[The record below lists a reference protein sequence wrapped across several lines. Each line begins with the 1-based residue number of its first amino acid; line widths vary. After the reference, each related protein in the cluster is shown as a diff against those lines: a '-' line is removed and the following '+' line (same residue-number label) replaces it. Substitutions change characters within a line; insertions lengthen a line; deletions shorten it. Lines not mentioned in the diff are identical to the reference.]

1 MLTGVVFTLL
11 KKHKLE
17 GVIEMKMKNAVFACL
32 LVSSLVC
39 SAAPV
44 VKVEKAGAEKV
55 TVAIN
60 VQGSAW
66 YQKCLKK
73 NLELSGI
80 FKVASSGSVTVS
92 GLAGGAVTA
101 TGRGKTIHANDAV
114 SGDPSARMAARR
126 FADAMVA
133 AFSDGAKGFATT
145 RLAFVNRKGANNA
158 ELYTCYPDGWDMKQV
173 TSDGRAAVGPRWAP
187 NGRDIYY
194 TGFIHEKQLVYRINT
209 ETSERECLGAFKNG
223 ASGAAVSPDGRSAA
237 IILSYQGNPEL
248 YVMDLAKRTI
258 IRLTKTPAA
267 AESSPCWSPD
277 GKKIAYVSDQTRNP
291 QIYIC
296 DVATR
301 QSTRYTS
308 KGRQNTH
315 PDWAKDGKLCWS
327 SLQAGQWL
335 IMASAP
341 NGGESS
347 ARAVT
352 APGTWQDPTWAADSR
367 HIVAS
372 RDKAIFLVDSD
383 PEGDVK
389 PVQMFHNKGN
399 WMNPAMSR

>member
-1 MLTGVVFTLL
+1 MLTCVVLEVAEN
-11 KKHKLE
+11 KLE
-17 GVIEMKMKNAVFACL
+17 RLVDMKNVAFVCLVFC
-32 LVSSLVC
+32 SLVC

-101 TGRGKTIHANDAV
+101 TGRGKTIHANDPV
-114 SGDPSARMAARR
+114 SSDPSARMAARR

-133 AFSDGAKGFATT
+133 AFSDGAKGFAAT
-145 RLAFVNRKGANNA
+145 RLAFVNRKGVNNA
-158 ELYTCYPDGWDMKQV
+158 ELYTCYPDGWDMKQI

-291 QIYIC
+291 QIYVC

-341 NGGESS
+341 DGGESS

-352 APGTWQDPTWAADSR
+352 SPGTWQDPTWAADSR

-383 PEGDVK
+383 PDGDAK

>member
-1 MLTGVVFTLL
+1 MRRMENIAVVCAL
-11 KKHKLE
+11 
-17 GVIEMKMKNAVFACL
+17 AV
-32 LVSSLVC
+32 SLVC
-39 SAAPV
+39 EAAPV
-44 VKVEKAGAEKV
+44 VKVEKAGAEKI
-55 TVAIN
+55 TVSVN

-66 YQKCLKK
+66 YQKCLKR

-80 FKVASSGSVTVS
+80 FKVAPSGSITVT

-101 TGRGKTIHANDAV
+101 AGRGKVVRSNEAV

-126 FADAMVA
+126 FSDAIVE

-145 RLAFVNRKGANNA
+145 RLAFVNRKGSNNA
-158 ELYTCYPDGWDMKQV
+158 ELYTCYPDGFDMKQI

-194 TGFIHEKQLVYRINT
+194 TGFLHEKQLVYRINT

-258 IRLTKTPAA
+258 IRLTKTTAA

-277 GKKIAYVSDQTRNP
+277 GRKIAYVSDQTRNP

-301 QSTRYTS
+301 KSVRYTS

-315 PDWAKDGKLCWS
+315 PDWAQDGKLCWS
-327 SLQAGQWL
+327 SLQAGQWCV
-335 IMASAP
+335 MVSAP
-341 NGGESS
+341 NGGEST

-352 APGTWQDPTWAADSR
+352 KPGSWQDPTWAADSR
-367 HIVAS
+367 HIVAA
-372 RDKAIFLVDSD
+372 RDKAIFIVDSD
-383 PEGDVK
+383 PDGDSN
-389 PVQMFHNKGN
+389 PVQMFHNSGN
-399 WMNPAMSR
+399 WMNPAMSK

>member
-1 MLTGVVFTLL
+1 
-11 KKHKLE
+11 
-17 GVIEMKMKNAVFACL
+17 MKSVVFACGTVL
-32 LVSSLVC
+32 SFVC
-39 SAAPV
+39 AAAPV

-55 TVAIN
+55 TVSIN

-73 NLELSGI
+73 NLEMSGI

-92 GLAGGAVTA
+92 GLAGGAVSA

-114 SGDPSARMAARR
+114 TGDSSARMAARR
-126 FADAMVA
+126 FADAMVE
-133 AFSDGAKGFATT
+133 AFSDGAKGFAAT
-145 RLAFVNRKGANNA
+145 RLAFVNRKGSDNA
-158 ELYTCYPDGWDMKQV
+158 ELYTCYPDGWDMKQI

-223 ASGAAVSPDGRSAA
+223 ACGAAVSPDGRSVA

-277 GKKIAYVSDQTRNP
+277 GRKIAYVSDQTRNP

-296 DVATR
+296 DVASR

-315 PDWAKDGKLCWS
+315 PDWANDGKLCWS

-352 APGTWQDPTWAADSR
+352 KPGTWQDPTWAADSR

-372 RDKAIFLVDSD
+372 RDRAIFLVDSD
-383 PEGDVK
+383 PDGDAK
-389 PVQMFHNKGN
+389 PVQMFYNKGN
-399 WMNPAMSR
+399 WMNPAMSK

>member
-1 MLTGVVFTLL
+1 M
-11 KKHKLE
+11 KKRME
-17 GVIEMKMKNAVFACL
+17 YAAFAWFVL
-32 LVSSLVC
+32 FSLVC
-39 SAAPV
+39 VAAPV
-44 VKVEKAGAEKV
+44 VKVEKAGAEKI

-80 FKVASSGSVTVS
+80 FSVASSGAITVT

-101 TGRGKTIHANDAV
+101 TGRGKTIRANDAV
-114 SGDPSARMAARR
+114 SGDSSARMAARR
-126 FADAMVA
+126 FADAMVE

-158 ELYTCYPDGWDMKQV
+158 ELYTCHSDGWDIKQL

-209 ETSERECLGAFKNG
+209 ETSDRECLGAFKNG
-223 ASGAAVSPDGRSAA
+223 ASGAAISPDGRSAA

-277 GKKIAYVSDQTRNP
+277 GRKIAYVSDQTRNP

-296 DVATR
+296 DVASR

-335 IMASAP
+335 IMASSP

-372 RDKAIFLVDSD
+372 RDRAIFLVDSD
-383 PEGDVK
+383 PDGDSK

-399 WMNPAMSR
+399 WMNPAMSK

>member
-1 MLTGVVFTLL
+1 MLTCVVLEVAEN
-11 KKHKLE
+11 KLE
-17 GVIEMKMKNAVFACL
+17 RLVEMKNVAFVCLVFC
-32 LVSSLVC
+32 SLVC

-60 VQGSAW
+60 VQGRAW

-101 TGRGKTIHANDAV
+101 TGRGKTIHANDPV
-114 SGDPSARMAARR
+114 SSDPSARMAARR

-133 AFSDGAKGFATT
+133 AFSDGAKGFAAT
-145 RLAFVNRKGANNA
+145 RLAFVNRKGVNNA
-158 ELYTCYPDGWDMKQV
+158 ELYTCYPDGWDMKQI

-352 APGTWQDPTWAADSR
+352 SPGTWQDPTWAADSR

-383 PEGDVK
+383 PDGDAK

>member
-1 MLTGVVFTLL
+1 MRIGKIIISCV
-11 KKHKLE
+11 
-17 GVIEMKMKNAVFACL
+17 MA
-32 LVSSLVC
+32 SSCFC

-44 VKVEKAGAEKV
+44 VTVEKAGAEKI

-60 VQGSAW
+60 VQGNAW

-80 FKVASSGSVTVS
+80 FKVAPSGSIVVS
-92 GLAGGAVTA
+92 GAAGGAVSA
-101 TGRGKTIHANDAV
+101 TGRGKTIRANEAISNDV
-114 SGDPSARMAARR
+114 SARMAARR
-126 FADAMVA
+126 FADAMVE
-133 AFSDGAKGFATT
+133 AFSDGAKGYAVS
-145 RLAFVNRKGANNA
+145 RIAFVNRKGSNNA

-194 TGFIHEKQLVYRINT
+194 TGFLHEKQLVYRINT
-209 ETSERECLGAFKNG
+209 ETFERECLGAFKNG
-223 ASGAAVSPDGRSAA
+223 ANGAAISPDGRSAA

-277 GKKIAYVSDQTRNP
+277 GRKIAYVSDQTRNP

-296 DVATR
+296 DVASR
-301 QSTRYTS
+301 KSTRYTS
-308 KGRQNTH
+308 KGRQNTR

-327 SLQAGQWL
+327 SLQSGQWC
-335 IMASAP
+335 IMVSAP
-341 NGGESS
+341 NGAEST
-347 ARAVT
+347 ARSVT
-352 APGTWQDPTWAADSR
+352 SPGTWQDPSWASDSR
-367 HIVAS
+367 HLVAS

-383 PEGDVK
+383 PDGDAK
-389 PVQMFHNKGN
+389 PVQIFHNSGN
-399 WMNPAMSR
+399 WMNPAMSK